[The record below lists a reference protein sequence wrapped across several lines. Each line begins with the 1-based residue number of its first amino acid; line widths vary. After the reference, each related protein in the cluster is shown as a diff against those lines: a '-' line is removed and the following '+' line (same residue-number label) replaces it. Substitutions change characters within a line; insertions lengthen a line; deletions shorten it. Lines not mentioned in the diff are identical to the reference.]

1 MTHALVIVD
10 MQNDF
15 IDGAFANPEAQKIVP
30 KVADLI
36 RKWDGPIYVTLDTHK
51 AEDWMR
57 TSWHK
62 VLRTEM
68 EKLPEHCIKYTQGWL
83 LAPEIVEALKGKD
96 YKIIEKESFAARDS
110 FLHSCINVSSDMKSI
125 TLVGLCTD
133 ICVVSNALELVSEH
147 PYTTVRVI
155 SDLCAGTTPKNH
167 EAALAVMMS
176 CLVEVTDSHELP
188 EVLDKEVKEKEEYN
202 C

>member
-1 MTHALVIVD
+1 MTHVLLVVD

-15 IDGAFANPEAQKIVP
+15 IDGIFANPEAQKIVP
-30 KVADLI
+30 KVAELI
-36 RKWDGPIYVTLDTHK
+36 RNWDGPIYVTLDTHK
-51 AEDWMR
+51 AENWMR

-83 LAPEIVEALKGKD
+83 LAPEIVEALRGKD
-96 YKIIEKESFAARDS
+96 PKMIEKESFAARDS
-110 FLHSCINVSSDMKSI
+110 FLHSCINVSDAKSI

-147 PYTTVRVI
+147 PYMTVRVLE
-155 SDLCAGTTPKNH
+155 DLCAGTTPYRH
-167 EAALAVMMS
+167 EAALAVMRS
-176 CLVEVTDSHELP
+176 CLVEVTDSAHIRETLDA
-188 EVLDKEVKEKEEYN
+188 EVREKEEYN
-202 C
+202 L